1 MFVIPITVAD
11 RVGSLANFRG
21 CSSFRSPLLPRPTL
35 YNGTRKRPPDWMARE
50 RKRKAGF
57 AKKGREQPWRRN
69 RRKSEMEDEDGGGE
83 REEDAKGGGRR
94 ERGAAL
100 RALLDISQV
109 AESPTAST
117 GFGSRNNGKR
127 EQRGFT
133 ATRRRLHRLV
143 VAAFTDNTEST
154 VYCGALWNY
163 ENGTEDGWRRKR
175 KRRQR
180 RRQQRW
186 IASNIGGLNEDRMFA
201 SRFVRVSVFPSTGS
215 SLFSRIFAWIAQKRR
230 ENTDGG

>member
-1 MFVIPITVAD
+1 M
-11 RVGSLANFRG
+11 LL
-21 CSSFRSPLLPRPTL
+21 SPLLPRPTL

-50 RKRKAGF
+50 RKGKAGF

-69 RRKSEMEDEDGGGE
+69 RRDGGRRRWRGEGRRREWRRE
-83 REEDAKGGGRR
+83 REEDANVGGRR

-100 RALLDISQV
+100 RALLGISQV

-175 KRRQR
+175 KRARR